1 MRQVVSLNEET
12 VIKLKLVQRYLD
24 GVPVALLHA
33 DYCKL
38 EERVSYPVFSRELKE
53 LAKGNTDDTNS

>member
-1 MRQVVSLNEET
+1 MRQVVNLNEDT
-12 VIKLKLVQRYLD
+12 VTKLKLVQRYLD

-38 EERVSYPVFSRELKE
+38 EERVSYPVFSRELKD
-53 LAKGNTDDTNS
+53 LAKGTTDGTNS